1 MPELPEVETV
11 RRGLENNI
19 IDKKIASVFISDKKL
34 RLPFPKNFSTDLKN
48 KTIISVKRRARY
60 IIIELDKELN
70 ILVHLGMTGKI
81 IYQTKTPTPSL
92 HDHCLIS
99 FSDKTSIIYN
109 DPRRFGLIDL
119 VKTSEIK
126 NHKMLKNLGPEP
138 LSKEFNAK
146 YLQSKLE
153 NKQMNIK
160 TAMMDNEIV
169 VGVGN
174 IYINESLFQSSI
186 SPLKAAGNLKLNQ
199 LENLIINIKKI
210 LKKAIELGGSTLRD
224 YVNLHGD
231 VGGFQFNFAVYGR
244 TGQKCIVCDGIIKKI
259 KQNGRS
265 SFYCQKCQQ
274 H

>member
-11 RRGLENNI
+11 CRGLENNI
-19 IDKKIASVFISDKKL
+19 IGKKISSVFISDKKL
-34 RLPFPKNFSTDLKN
+34 RLPFPENFSADLKG
-48 KTIISVKRRARY
+48 KTIISIQRRARY
-60 IIIELDKELN
+60 IIVELN
-70 ILVHLGMTGKI
+70 KEFNILIHLGMTGKV
-81 IYQTKTPTPSL
+81 IYQTTISTPKT
-92 HDHCLIS
+92 HDHCLIT
-99 FSDKTSIIYN
+99 FSDKTSITYN

-146 YLQSKLE
+146 YLQSKLA
-153 NKQMNIK
+153 NKKINIK
-160 TAMMDNEIV
+160 TTMMDNEIV

-174 IYINESLFQSSI
+174 IYINEALFQTGI
-186 SPLKAAGNLKLNQ
+186 SPLKSAGSLELDQLNKLV
-199 LENLIINIKKI
+199 INIKKI

-231 VGGFQFNFAVYGR
+231 VGGFQFNFNVYGMA
-244 TGQKCIVCDGIIKKI
+244 GQKCIVCDGIIKKI

-265 SFYCQKCQQ
+265 SFYCSKCQ